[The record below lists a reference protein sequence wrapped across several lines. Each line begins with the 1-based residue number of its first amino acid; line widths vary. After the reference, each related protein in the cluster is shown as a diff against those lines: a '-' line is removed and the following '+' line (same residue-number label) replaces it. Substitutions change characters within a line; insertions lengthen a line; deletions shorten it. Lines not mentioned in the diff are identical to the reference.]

1 MTEEDKLY
9 KQLYIRFERVIQ
21 KNIIT
26 VQRNVGT
33 EGSPVP
39 SVYEHTYFLFIS
51 QVTNH
56 TIVKTVHAAYS

>member
-26 VQRNVGT
+26 KKPGT
-33 EGSPVP
+33 ESSPVP
-39 SVYEHTYFLFIS
+39 FVYEHTYFLFIS